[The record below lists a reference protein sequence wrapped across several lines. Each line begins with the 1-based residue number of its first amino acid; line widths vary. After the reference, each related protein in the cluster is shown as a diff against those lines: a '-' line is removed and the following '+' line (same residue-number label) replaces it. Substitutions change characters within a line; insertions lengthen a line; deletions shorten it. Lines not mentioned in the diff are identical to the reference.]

1 MNILSNNYDLNY
13 IKMKFSK
20 EIFQRFLIFLV
31 SFQYHSYISSHKH
44 FLGFQTKCKIRLSKI
59 CFGVE
64 FKKLII
70 LHFSFSKRSKKLMQ
84 VISQNIKMFVKSLP
98 VCPTACICDISASWH
113 IFIRD
118 NLLTLLLYSPSYKVS
133 GP

>member
-1 MNILSNNYDLNY
+1 MNIRSNNYDLNY
-13 IKMKFSK
+13 IKMKFTK

-64 FKKLII
+64 FQEIDNIAFFFFEKIKKI
-70 LHFSFSKRSKKLMQ
+70 
-84 VISQNIKMFVKSLP
+84 N
-98 VCPTACICDISASWH
+98 ASDQLEH
-113 IFIRD
+113 
-118 NLLTLLLYSPSYKVS
+118 
-133 GP
+133 